1 MKKIETIFEITSIN
15 AIESFYK
22 KGPSDPWFEDV
33 AGRFA
38 DLFIYSDITHFILPI
53 PEEKENFKEFCN
65 QMAENE
71 NKLKEIMLKEKSL
84 SNSYAS

>member
-1 MKKIETIFEITSIN
+1 MYIKQAKLGGFISPIEKNEEIGNEKIGTLNGYYGIVKI
-15 AIESFYK
+15 
-22 KGPSDPWFEDV
+22 W
-33 AGRFA
+33 
-38 DLFIYSDITHFILPI
+38 LLPI